1 MIVSSNNLLNIL
13 LPNDNKVL
21 KEALKDAD
29 SKTLQDMVKNK
40 STSVND
46 ILKNLFDDVKNG
58 TKSNATIENIL
69 KNTNA
74 FKDLGSFSK
83 SLMTVLNQIDSN
95 SNLDK
100 YKPALQ
106 SFFKDIK
113 NLDENSL
120 KEQLSKSGVF
130 LESKMAAS
138 NSKQGGLPPTMEKL
152 LNQIQTII
160 KDMNTPA
167 AKQINELIGRLIQ
180 QNTNQSSNTSPMANS
195 AKNVENF
202 KSLVALLQNVT
213 SSLGN
218 KETANLSAL
227 TNQLKSMIS
236 QGSMVESKLENLSLK
251 DQITNQTKQILAQ
264 MKNEI
269 ASNQNMQNLSRN
281 LTSQLDNLIKSN
293 DLFAKNGQIIQSTP
307 NLNNVVNSP
316 LLNNLAQQSPKI
328 ANLLENLKA
337 IITQPKVEN
346 ANLPQI
352 NNIKEQIN
360 TQTKELLAQI
370 KNEVLISKDPVAA
383 KNIVNQIDNLL
394 KTNDLFAKNDKL
406 IEPKALLN
414 NLLNSN
420 EIKQAST
427 QSQNI
432 SNLVL
437 NLKNVSENIT
447 NLENKASNFTNI
459 TTQKAEVLNDLKQN
473 IASLKNELLNIK
485 NIDTKAVNQIISK
498 LENVQNLFSKVEV
511 PTTQQQTVSNTGSP
525 NIQNPNASVQMQT
538 ANTTNPNALNA
549 NVQKQT
555 TNLNNPL
562 NQALTN
568 QTTQQPQQ
576 TQANISFSNN
586 FANNLNT
593 LLLSL
598 KESIVN
604 LSASQN
610 NPTNTNAPAI
620 QNQIMSVVEKIEVAV
635 KESIQTT
642 NINQGLNPLAQK
654 AESNPISNDMKTV
667 LLQMQEELASKTDPK
682 SQEMFKQVDRML
694 MQIDYHQLL
703 SLSSNSNYVYVPF
716 FWDMLEDGSISMKK
730 TDEDKFYCQ
739 INLTLKDYG
748 KVDLMLALYDK
759 NKLDLTIHAQ
769 REHFKEDVR
778 HNIQK
783 LKKALNDVDLIP
795 VNIKLLDLKEEKTIE
810 EKQTSNYVN
819 PYSNEFGSGIDIRV

>member
-1 MIVSSNNLLNIL
+1 MTFFEFFFLCYTMYMLVSNNNLLNIL

-40 STSVND
+40 SASVND
-46 ILKNLFDDVKNG
+46 VLKNLFDDVKNG
-58 TKSNATIENIL
+58 TKTNSTIENIL

-95 SNLDK
+95 SSLEK
-100 YKPALQ
+100 YKPTLQ
-106 SFFKDIK
+106 AFMKDIK

-120 KEQLSKSGVF
+120 KEQLGKSGVF
-130 LESKMAAS
+130 LESKIAAS
-138 NSKQGGLPPTMEKL
+138 GSKQGQLPASMEKL

-167 AKQINELIGRLIQ
+167 AKQINELIGRIIQ
-180 QNTNQSSNTSPMANS
+180 QSTNQQASSSMANS

-227 TNQLKSMIS
+227 TNQLKSMIN

-264 MKNEI
+264 IKNEVS
-269 ASNQNMQNLSRN
+269 SNQTMQSLSKN
-281 LTSQLDNLIKSN
+281 LTSQLDNLLKSN
-293 DLFAKNGQIIQSTP
+293 DLFTKSGQIIQSNP
-307 NLNNVVNSP
+307 NLNNVASSP
-316 LLNNLAQQSPKI
+316 LLNNLAQQNPKI
-328 ANLLENLKA
+328 ANLLENLKN
-337 IITQPKVEN
+337 IISQPKTEN
-346 ANLPQI
+346 ANLGQI
-352 NNIKEQIN
+352 TNQKEQIN
-360 TQTKELLAQI
+360 TQTKELLTQI

-394 KTNDLFAKNDKL
+394 KSNDLFSKNEKL
-406 IEPKALLN
+406 LEPKALLN

-420 EIKQAST
+420 EIKQASS
-427 QSQNI
+427 QNQNI

-437 NLKNVSENIT
+437 NLKNINENIT
-447 NLENKASNFTNI
+447 NLENKASSFVNI
-459 TTQKAEVLNDLKQN
+459 SSEKATVLNELKQN
-473 IASLKNELLNIK
+473 LSSLKNELLNVK
-485 NIDTKAVNQIISK
+485 NVDTKAVNQIISK
-498 LENVQNLFSKVEV
+498 LENIQNVFTKVEV
-511 PTTQQQTVSNTGSP
+511 PTPLSQGAQ
-525 NIQNPNASVQMQT
+525 I
-538 ANTTNPNALNA
+538 ANNA
-549 NVQKQT
+549 N
-555 TNLNNPL
+555 
-562 NQALTN
+562 
-568 QTTQQPQQ
+568 
-576 TQANISFSNN
+576 FSNN

-604 LSASQN
+604 LSANPNSNNQN
-610 NPTNTNAPAI
+610 TPAI
-620 QNQIMSVVEKIEVAV
+620 QNQIMNVVEKIESTI
-635 KESIQTT
+635 KESIQTQ
-642 NINQGLNPLAQK
+642 NLNQNLNPQALK
-654 AESNPISNDMKTV
+654 AETNPIANDMKTA

-682 SQEMFKQVDRML
+682 SQEMFKQVDKML

-703 SLSSNSNYVYVPF
+703 SLTSNANNVYVPF
-716 FWDMLEDGSISMKK
+716 FWEMLEEGSISMKK

-778 HNIQK
+778 GNIQK

-795 VNIKLLDLKEEKTIE
+795 VNIKILDLKEEKSVE
-810 EKQTSNYVN
+810 ETKASTYVN
-819 PYSNEFGSGIDIRV
+819 PYNNDFNSGVDIRV

>member
-1 MIVSSNNLLNIL
+1 MFMLVSNNNLLNIL

-58 TKSNATIENIL
+58 TKTNATIENIL

-95 SNLDK
+95 SSLEK
-100 YKPALQ
+100 FKPTLQ
-106 SFFKDIK
+106 TFMKDIK

-120 KEQLSKSGVF
+120 KEQLGKSGVF
-130 LESKMAAS
+130 LESKIA
-138 NSKQGGLPPTMEKL
+138 NGSKQAQLPASMEKL

-180 QNTNQSSNTSPMANS
+180 QNSNAQTSSPMANS

-227 TNQLKSMIS
+227 TNQLKSMIN
-236 QGSMVESKLENLSLK
+236 QGSMVESKIENLSLK

-264 MKNEI
+264 IKNELS
-269 ASNQNMQNLSRN
+269 SNQAMQSLSKDLN
-281 LTSQLDNLIKSN
+281 SQLDKLIKSN
-293 DLFAKNGQIIQSTP
+293 DLFSKNGQIIQSNP
-307 NLNNVVNSP
+307 NLNSVTSSP
-316 LLNNLAQQSPKI
+316 LLNNLAQQNPKV
-328 ANLLENLKA
+328 ANLLENLKNL
-337 IITQPKVEN
+337 ISQPKVEN
-346 ANLPQI
+346 ANLNQI
-352 NNIKEQIN
+352 TNIKEQIN
-360 TQTKELLAQI
+360 TQTKELLSQI
-370 KNEVLISKDPVAA
+370 KNEVLVSKDPAAA
-383 KNIVNQIDNLL
+383 KNIVSQIDNLL
-394 KTNDLFAKNDKL
+394 KSNDLFSKNDKL
-406 IEPKALLN
+406 IEPKSLLN

-420 EIKQAST
+420 EIKQASA
-427 QSQNI
+427 QNQNI

-437 NLKNVSENIT
+437 NLKNINENIAT
-447 NLENKASNFTNI
+447 LENKASNFVNI
-459 TTQKAEVLNDLKQN
+459 QSEKTAVLNDLKQN
-473 IASLKNELLNIK
+473 LSNLKNELLNVK
-485 NIDTKAVNQIISK
+485 NIDTKGINQIISK
-498 LENVQNLFSKVEV
+498 LENIQNIFTKVEV
-511 PTTQQQTVSNTGSP
+511 PTPQG
-525 NIQNPNASVQMQT
+525 
-538 ANTTNPNALNA
+538 
-549 NVQKQT
+549 
-555 TNLNNPL
+555 
-562 NQALTN
+562 
-568 QTTQQPQQ
+568 QTTQSLSN
-576 TQANISFSNN
+576 ANFSNN
-586 FANNLNT
+586 FANNLNS

-604 LSASQN
+604 LSANPNAN
-610 NPTNTNAPAI
+610 NTSTPAI
-620 QNQIMSVVEKIEVAV
+620 QNQITNIVEKIETTI
-635 KESIQTT
+635 KESIQNQT
-642 NINQGLNPLAQK
+642 INQNFNPLTAK
-654 AESNPISNDMKTV
+654 TESNPITNDMKTA

-682 SQEMFKQVDRML
+682 SQEMFKQVDKML

-703 SLSSNSNYVYVPF
+703 SLTSNSNNVYVPF
-716 FWDMLEDGSISMKK
+716 FWEMLEEGSISMKK

-778 HNIQK
+778 GNIQN

-795 VNIKLLDLKEEKTIE
+795 VNIKLLDLKEEKTVE
-810 EKQTSNYVN
+810 ETKASSYVN
-819 PYSNEFGSGIDIRV
+819 PYNSDFNSGIDIRV